1 MELRHDRADR
11 NSWNRRA
18 SVKSNRRHGLTVHL
32 YNRRRCRAPV
42 SNALCA
48 ARPAVCLPCLCLR
61 VSAYIAVSL
70 PLSMSVSSISL
81 HRVGVSVLCCVS
93 RSPRCCI
100 NLSLNVGHMAKRL
113 STWPPVF
120 FQQFFTIVLLGS
132 CPVFL
137 VACCTWHYV
146 LGLSSQSSA
155 VALLSSFFSSIELD
169 SSLRHEPT
177 VISTDIRRNV
187 CRIGDAL

>member
-1 MELRHDRADR
+1 MVFFFFARSPEICCEYDRRQYFRLEALKSVERRSRGPAMELRHDRADR

-32 YNRRRCRAPV
+32 YNRRRCRAPL
-42 SNALCA
+42 SHALCA
-48 ARPAVCLPCLCLR
+48 ARPAVCLPCLYLR

-120 FQQFFTIVLLGS
+120 F
-132 CPVFL
+132 
-137 VACCTWHYV
+137 
-146 LGLSSQSSA
+146 SA
-155 VALLSSFFSSIELD
+155 ILYD
-169 SSLRHEPT
+169 SPFR
-177 VISTDIRRNV
+177 
-187 CRIGDAL
+187 